1 VLLAHYAAELPH
13 EFVPSFAARVTGIKA
28 DPWDIHWGG
37 GGIGNALLLYNI
49 DEKIDY
55 EFAYAGG
62 HGLAV
67 AIAMIAGPG
76 TNGLLYLVAGFALPW
91 WRTSSSP
98 SIAYLAFWFLFMQLA
113 NLYDYVPIRVAASD
127 GDVRQWIRA
136 TSPLLDCS
144 RMTAQSRTCSSRVP
158 HTGRHPGQLATNRVG
173 R

>member
-1 VLLAHYAAELPH
+1 LGWRRNRKCVAA
-13 EFVPSFAARVTGIKA
+13 
-28 DPWDIHWGG
+28 
-37 GGIGNALLLYNI
+37 YNI

-67 AIAMIAGPG
+67 AIAVIAGPG
-76 TNGLLYLVAGFALPW
+76 TNGLLYPVARFGLPW

-127 GDVRQWIRA
+127 GGVRQWIRA

-144 RMTAQSRTCSSRVP
+144 GMTAQSRPCSSRVP
-158 HTGRHPGQLATNRVG
+158 HTGRHPGPGDESCWALSRPVNPERSDG
-173 R
+173 S